1 MSDFQSWES
10 QKKPK
15 EKGKIKFPIFIHDVS
30 GLTASN
36 EILENVLFEPPKLKK
51 TQITTINL
59 NKKKN
64 KGNGTQ
70 LF

>member
-1 MSDFQSWES
+1 MSEFQSWEN

-15 EKGKIKFPIFIHDVS
+15 EKGKLKFPVFIHDAV

-36 EILENVLFEPPKLKK
+36 EILENVLYTPPKLKK

-59 NKKKN
+59 KKKKN
-64 KGNGTQ
+64 KGTGSQ